1 MPTTRRVYL
10 DDPYCR
16 NATAHVCAVVAPAT
30 GSAALAA
37 GPAAILEATIFYP
50 EGGGQ
55 PADQGTLGP
64 ARVLDVQVDPGGD
77 ILHVLD
83 RPLAPGEHPAAI
95 DWTRRFDH
103 MQQHSGQHLL
113 SRCFEIV
120 AGADTTS
127 FHLGP
132 SEVTIDLDRD
142 VDAVKITAAE
152 ELANRI
158 VFENRP
164 LHAEDMAPAVA
175 AALGVRCPDHVR
187 GDVRVVTIAEFD
199 RNACGG
205 THVRRTGEIGPVKV
219 RRTERVR
226 NGLRIFFHCGW
237 RTLADYAFKHEAWR
251 DLAQRFTTGE
261 RDVPALIARL
271 AEERP
276 ALDRRIRD
284 LEVELAGSRAD
295 RLMAEAEQAAGYR
308 LVRHVSESGLEAA
321 RALAGA
327 LAGHERVVALIGCVT
342 GGRPRLV
349 AAASA
354 DLAID
359 LGPIVR
365 EAAALVGGGGGGK
378 PRFAE
383 AGGED
388 AAGLGAALAL
398 AETRV
403 RAALGEAP

>member
-1 MPTTRRVYL
+1 MSITRRVYL
-10 DDPYCR
+10 EDPYCR
-16 NATAHVCAVVAPAT
+16 NATAQVRTVVAA
-30 GSAALAA
+30 AA
-37 GPAAILEATIFYP
+37 GPAAILDATIFYP

-83 RPLAPGEHPAAI
+83 RPLAPGEHAAAL
-95 DWTRRFDH
+95 DWLRRFDH

-113 SRCFEIV
+113 SRCFEIL
-120 AGADTTS
+120 AGADTVS

-132 SEVTIDLDRD
+132 SEVTIDLDREI
-142 VDAVKITAAE
+142 DAAQIAAAE

-158 VFENRP
+158 VFEDRP
-164 LHAEDMAPAVA
+164 LQAEDMAPAAA
-175 AALGVRCPDHVR
+175 AALGVRCPDHVS

-219 RRTERVR
+219 RRAERVR
-226 NGLRIFFHCGW
+226 GGLRLFFHCGW
-237 RTLADYAFKHEAWR
+237 RSLADYAFKHDAWR

-261 RDVPALIARL
+261 RDVPGLIARL
-271 AEERP
+271 AAERP
-276 ALDRRIRD
+276 VLERRIRD
-284 LEVELAGSRAD
+284 LEVELAAGRAGGLVALAD
-295 RLMAEAEQAAGYR
+295 QAAGFR
-308 LVRHVSESGLEAA
+308 VVRTMSDSGLDAA

-327 LAGHERVVALIGCVT
+327 VAGHERAVALIGCVT

-354 DLAID
+354 DLEID

-365 EAAALVGGGGGGK
+365 EAAALIGGRGGGK

-388 AAGLGAALAL
+388 AARLGDALAL
-398 AETRV
+398 AEAKV
-403 RAALGEAP
+403 RAALGEAS

>member
-1 MPTTRRVYL
+1 MSITRRVYL
-10 DDPYCR
+10 EDPYCR
-16 NATAHVCAVVAPAT
+16 NATAEVRAIVAA
-30 GSAALAA
+30 AA
-37 GPAAILEATIFYP
+37 GPAAILDATIFYP

-64 ARVLDVQVDPGGD
+64 ARVLDVQVGPDGD
-77 ILHVLD
+77 ILHLLD
-83 RPLAPGEHPAAI
+83 RPLEPGTQAAAL

-113 SRCFEIV
+113 SRCFEIL
-120 AGADTTS
+120 AGADTAS

-132 SEVTIDLDRD
+132 SEVTIDLDRE
-142 VDAVKITAAE
+142 VDAAQIAAAE

-158 VFENRP
+158 VFEDRP
-164 LHAEDMAPAVA
+164 LHAEDMAPAAA
-175 AALGVRCPDHVR
+175 AALGVRSPDHVR
-187 GDVRVVTIAEFD
+187 ADVRVVTIEEFD

-205 THVRRTGEIGPVKV
+205 THVRRTGEIGAVKV

-226 NGLRIFFHCGW
+226 SGLRVFFHCGW
-237 RTLADYAFKHEAWR
+237 RSLADYAFKHEAWR
-251 DLAQRFTTGE
+251 ELAQRFTTGE
-261 RDVPALIARL
+261 RDVPALVARL

-276 ALDRRIRD
+276 GLERRIRD
-284 LEVELAGSRAD
+284 LEVELATSRAGGLVAAAD
-295 RLMAEAEQAAGYR
+295 RAAGYR
-308 LVRHVSESGLEAA
+308 LVRHVSESGLDAA

-327 LAGHERVVALIGCVT
+327 VAAHDRAVAVVGCVA

-365 EAAALVGGGGGGK
+365 EAAVAFGGRGGGK
-378 PRFAE
+378 PHFAE

-388 AAGLGAALAL
+388 AARLGEALAL
-398 AETRV
+398 VEAKV
-403 RAALGEAP
+403 RAALGGAP